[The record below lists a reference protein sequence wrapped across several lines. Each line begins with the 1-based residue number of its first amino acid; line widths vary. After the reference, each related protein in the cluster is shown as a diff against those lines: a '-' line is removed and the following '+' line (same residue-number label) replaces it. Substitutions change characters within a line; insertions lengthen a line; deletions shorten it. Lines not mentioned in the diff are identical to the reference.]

1 MTATTAGRSA
11 APSINLI
18 ALAALGGSLLSISI
32 GASFAKGLFPA
43 IGPEGTT
50 ALRLLVSAL
59 ALSALFRPWRVL
71 SRAAWRSLVPY
82 GLALGFMNLV
92 FYKALTFIP
101 LGIGIAIEFTGPLAV
116 ALLTSRR
123 RADFLWV
130 ALAVVGLLLLLPVWN
145 GAAQLDWRGVALAA
159 TAGACWAVY
168 ILAGKRAGQ
177 DHGTAAVAGGM
188 VIAALATAPIGIA
201 HAGAAMLR
209 PEVLALGL
217 VVGLVSSALPY
228 TLEMIAL
235 PRLPTNTFGTLLS
248 AEPAVGALVGLVL
261 LGETLAATQWL
272 AIGLIVSASTGAALT
287 VTRKTVV
294 PPDVL

>member
-1 MTATTAGRSA
+1 MTVTTADRSTV
-11 APSINLI
+11 PSIDLI

-43 IGPEGTT
+43 IGPEGAT
-50 ALRLLVSAL
+50 ALRLMVSAL

-123 RADFLWV
+123 RTDFLWV
-130 ALAVVGLLLLLPVWN
+130 ALAIVGLLLLLPVWK

-188 VIAALATAPIGIA
+188 VIAALVTAPVGFA

-228 TLEMIAL
+228 TLEIIAL

-261 LGETLAATQWL
+261 LGETLAATQWM
-272 AIGLIVSASTGAALT
+272 AIGLIVGASAGAALT
-287 VTRKTVV
+287 ATRKTVV
-294 PPDVL
+294 APDLL